1 MRYETPV
8 VAGGRYAT
16 ADFELGDERIE
27 AGTHLTVCWA
37 AANLDGD
44 GFDDPLAVDFDRAAK
59 RHIAFASGFHRC
71 LGSHLARM
79 ELSVI
84 LGALHERIPDYALDP
99 DQEPGYNNTMIR
111 TVDPLPLVFTPTR

>member
-1 MRYETPV
+1 M
-8 VAGGRYAT
+8 
-16 ADFELGDERIE
+16 
-27 AGTHLTVCWA
+27 CWA

-44 GFDDPLAVDFDRAAK
+44 GFDDAVTVDFDRAAK

-84 LGALHERIPDYALDP
+84 LGALHDRIPDYALDP
-99 DQEPGYNNTMIR
+99 EQVPGYNNTMIR
-111 TVDPLPLVFTPTR
+111 TVDPLPLVFTPG